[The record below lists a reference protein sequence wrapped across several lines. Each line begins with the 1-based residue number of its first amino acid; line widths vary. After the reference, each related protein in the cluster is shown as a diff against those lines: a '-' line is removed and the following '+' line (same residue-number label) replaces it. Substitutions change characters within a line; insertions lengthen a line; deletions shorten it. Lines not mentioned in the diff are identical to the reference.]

1 MEPAIMNLHNFARL
15 VLLLAVCLLAPAG
28 RHARAADTSKPNL
41 VIIYTDDQGY
51 GDVSAL
57 NPKSKFKTPNIDRL
71 IREGLT
77 FTDGHSSDTVCSP
90 SRYGLLTGRYSW
102 RTSELKSG
110 VFGAEGE
117 CLIKPGQMTIGTL
130 LQKHNYNT
138 AMVGKWH
145 LRMDFPGTLGDRD
158 WSKPTQDGPNE
169 KGFDYF
175 YGIPASMNYGVL
187 TYFNNTMAVTPT
199 THWTTKKP
207 GLVKGDKGTYRIMP
221 PYDKTRPEDHPV
233 QKQDLEVATNF
244 VDDEALKIFA
254 NKSIEW
260 LKKVAPAAKKGKP
273 FFLYMPL
280 TSPHKP
286 VAPAKQFMGKSKVGA
301 YGDFM
306 IETDFR
312 VGQILKTLD
321 RLKLADNTI
330 VVFTAD
336 NGAEN
341 TWQRRI
347 ENYDHYSS
355 GIFRGGKR
363 DIYEGGHRVPFI
375 VRWPAL
381 IKKGRTCDDT
391 VSQTDILATMA
402 DILGEKLPDTAGQDS
417 FSLLPAFKND
427 DYAKP
432 LRGPVIYHSASGHF
446 AIRSGQWKLNMFR
459 GSGGSLA
466 PKFITPKPDMPPM
479 ELYDMKRDP
488 GENHNRYHKHPQVVK
503 QLTDEITRIVQS
515 GRSNPGAAIGNDGPT
530 WWKQLTWIEPPAN
543 QATKKSKK

>member
-1 MEPAIMNLHNFARL
+1 MKPLTTLLSA
-15 VLLLAVCLLAPAG
+15 LLLFASLAGLAVSV
-28 RHARAADTSKPNL
+28 RAADTSRPNL
-41 VIIYTDDQGY
+41 IIIYTDDQGY

-57 NPKSKFKTPNIDRL
+57 NPKSKFKTPHIDRL
-71 IREGLT
+71 VREGLA
-77 FTDGHSSDTVCSP
+77 FTDGHCSDTVCTP

-102 RTSELKSG
+102 RTEELKSG
-110 VFGAEGE
+110 VFGAEKP
-117 CLIKPGQMTIGTL
+117 CLIQEGRMTIGSL

-145 LRMDFPGTLGDRD
+145 LGMDFPGTIGDRD
-158 WSKPTQDGPNE
+158 WSQPTKDGPNE

-187 TYFNNTMAVTPT
+187 TYFHNTKATTPPT
-199 THWTTKKP
+199 LWTTKKP

-221 PYDKTRPEDHPV
+221 PYGKQRPTEHPV
-233 QKQDLEVATNF
+233 QKQDLEVAPDF
-244 VDDEALKIFA
+244 IDDQALRIFA
-254 NKSIEW
+254 AKSIEW
-260 LKKVAPAAKKGKP
+260 LNKVARDAKNNKP

-286 VAPAKQFMGKSKVGA
+286 VSPHKNFMGKSKVGA

-321 RLKLADNTI
+321 RLKLAENTI

-347 ENYDHYSS
+347 EDYNHYSS

-363 DIYEGGHRVPFI
+363 DIYEGGHRVPFV
-375 VRWPAL
+375 VRWPAV
-381 IKKGRTCDDT
+381 IKKGRKVHDP
-391 VSQTDILATMA
+391 VSQTDLLATMA
-402 DILGEKLPDTAGQDS
+402 DIVGEKIPTDQAEDS
-417 FSLLPAFKND
+417 FSLLPAFKGD
-427 DYAKP
+427 GYAKP
-432 LRGPVIYHSASGHF
+432 LRGPVIHHSASGHF

-466 PKFITPKPDMPPM
+466 PKFVTPKGNQPPM
-479 ELYDMKRDP
+479 ELYDMAKDP
-488 GENHNRYHKHPQVVK
+488 GEHHNKYAKHPDVVK
-503 QLTDEITRIVQS
+503 RLTGEITQIVMS
-515 GRSNPGAAIGNDGPT
+515 GRSTPGPAVGNDGPK
-530 WWKQLTWIEPPAN
+530 WWKQLTWIPEPAE
-543 QATKKSKK
+543 